1 MKDER
6 ITIRVTEDEKKEINV
21 MADKYKMNISQFIH
35 NAIKEKMETEKLS
48 DSQERF
54 LNLFDIAYKK
64 SNESYFKQLMVA
76 LNRIDFNSRCSI
88 KQQDIFMQHLKV
100 PQTRDEIHLSIIEH
114 PITEIAQ
121 EEVLKD
127 IRNMSRKKN
136 LLEDE

>member
-6 ITIRVTEDEKKEINV
+6 ITIRVTDEEKKEINI
-21 MADKYKMNISQFIH
+21 MADKYKMNTSKFVY
-35 NAIKEKMETEKLS
+35 NAIREKLETEKLS

-54 LNLFDIAYKK
+54 LSLFDVAFKK
-64 SNESYFKQLMVA
+64 SNESYFKQLMVT
-76 LNRIDFNSRCSI
+76 LNRIDFNSRWAI

-100 PQTRDEIHLSIIEH
+100 PQTKDDIHLSIIDH

-127 IRNMSRKKN
+127 IRNMSKRKKA
-136 LLEDE
+136 LEDE